1 MSKDEMKSI
10 FQSASYIKMV
20 NQPGLTLLEFAMKLR
35 CFKNEKSAQDVIQ
48 GGGFS
53 VNQVKRTN
61 IDSVILPGDHI
72 LDNQLSL
79 VKIGKKNYVIVDW
92 KI

>member
-1 MSKDEMKSI
+1 MKSI
-10 FQSASYIKMV
+10 FQSAAYVKLV
-20 NQPGLTLLEFAMKLR
+20 NQPGLTLLDFAMKLR

-48 GGGFS
+48 TGGFS

-61 IDSVILPGDHI
+61 VDQVILPGDHI

-92 KI
+92 QI